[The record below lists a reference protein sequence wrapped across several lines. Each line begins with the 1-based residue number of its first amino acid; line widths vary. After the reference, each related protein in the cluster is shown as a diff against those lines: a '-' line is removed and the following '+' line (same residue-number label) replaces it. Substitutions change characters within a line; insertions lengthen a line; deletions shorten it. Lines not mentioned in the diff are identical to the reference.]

1 MCGKRQLRLCFR
13 PLPKSNSVFMW
24 GSSAHE
30 QKAARLA
37 PRTRNVTR
45 WPVTTCKLG
54 KQTLCHQHLLW
65 ISHHLHASLPCMCR
79 PLIGKS
85 ILAALALYLLNGSDG
100 RYEPEYTVWFQP
112 ASLQRFVL
120 YIKCVMDVKWFPFF
134 HTDMLT
140 SKASS
145 FLSLLIFLSL

>member
-1 MCGKRQLRLCFR
+1 MCGKRQLPLCCR

-24 GSSAHE
+24 GSSARE

-54 KQTLCHQHLLW
+54 KQTLCRQHLLW
-65 ISHHLHASLPCMCR
+65 ISHHLHACLPCMCR

-85 ILAALALYLLNGSDG
+85 ILAALLVERQRRADMSQSTLPDSNQPLCRDLFCILNVS
-100 RYEPEYTVWFQP
+100 W
-112 ASLQRFVL
+112 
-120 YIKCVMDVKWFPFF
+120 
-134 HTDMLT
+134 T
-140 SKASS
+140 SSG
-145 FLSLLIFLSL
+145 FLSFTQTC

>member
-1 MCGKRQLRLCFR
+1 MLSGLCQRGSAHSLLPVRGAQCSLTCKAFSLTCVENGSCCR

-54 KQTLCHQHLLW
+54 KQTLCRQHLLW
-65 ISHHLHASLPCMCR
+65 ISHHLHACLPCMCR

-85 ILAALALYLLNGSDG
+85 VLAALLYLLNGSDG
-100 RYEPEYTVWFQP
+100 QIWARVHCPIPT
-112 ASLQRFVL
+112 SLSAEICSV
-120 YIKCVMDVKWFPFF
+120 Y
-134 HTDMLT
+134 
-140 SKASS
+140 
-145 FLSLLIFLSL
+145 